1 MEGSEDSLESQKD
14 AHEIKSKDIHCN
26 GQAGDDVWVRALGF
40 KEEG

>member
-14 AHEIKSKDIHCN
+14 AHEIKSKDIHYN
-26 GQAGDDVWVRALGF
+26 GQAGDDVWVRVLGF